1 MEGVGVYSLVS
12 YRVKGHIHTQASLS
26 LAMASEK
33 HRALDH
39 FFVAEWIF
47 SCAYIQATNMTIALK
62 HPIISAAI
70 SIRLHK
76 NGL

>member
-1 MEGVGVYSLVS
+1 
-12 YRVKGHIHTQASLS
+12 
-26 LAMASEK
+26 MASEQ

-39 FFVAEWIF
+39 FFVAEWVF

-76 NGL
+76 NGLWKLITIMYLFVHLQVQKKNQS